1 MEKLKNW
8 FSLSTH
14 SDERIQQIE
23 MKIWAQSGVVV
34 LLLAFIDLILRGVYL
49 QRPFLEWATALGII
63 ICYMVFFFIR
73 SILAGVFEA
82 EIDNKEKLRQ
92 KLKDRLSY
100 TLIFS
105 FAAVVSTTYHNQLSQ
120 DIVGWMLVCLIYIL
134 LVTILFGIQY
144 LITILAWNKSNK
156 IQ

>member
-63 ICYMVFFFIR
+63 ICYMVFFFR
-73 SILAGVFEA
+73 SILAGVFEP

-92 KLKDRLSY
+92 KGLS
-100 TLIFS
+100 FS
-105 FAAVVSTTYHNQLSQ
+105 T
-120 DIVGWMLVCLIYIL
+120 
-134 LVTILFGIQY
+134 
-144 LITILAWNKSNK
+144 
-156 IQ
+156 